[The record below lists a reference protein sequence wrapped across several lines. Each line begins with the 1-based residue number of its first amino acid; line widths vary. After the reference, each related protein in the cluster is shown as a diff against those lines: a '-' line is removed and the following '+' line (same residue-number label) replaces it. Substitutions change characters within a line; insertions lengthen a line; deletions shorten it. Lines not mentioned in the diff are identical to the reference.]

1 MRRVSRSVPVR
12 RGSSD
17 SSESNGGTVIRR
29 ISRNPRRWAGWRL
42 DLERMEP
49 AESPP
54 IVLGL
59 VAVIILVLANA
70 FFVAAEFA
78 LVGARRTRLDEMARA
93 GDRKARLARRAV
105 QSLDRYISA
114 TQLGIT
120 LASLGLGWIG
130 EPALA
135 GLIGGAFAWLPAPL
149 SVIATHGV
157 ASAIAFII
165 ITILHI
171 ILGELVPK
179 AIALLYPE
187 VVSSWLAAPL
197 IGFAWVMAMP
207 IALLNGTAN
216 RLLRALGIDPPGESE
231 RLHSPE
237 EIRML
242 VEQSTEGGSL
252 LREDARLLEGVFEF
266 SEKTAQEVMTPRT
279 QMAALEADLTVE
291 AAADQV
297 AITGR
302 SRYPAFT
309 ESLDEIIGVVHAKDI
324 LGALRSRPGQTI
336 RTIMRPPLFVP
347 GTREVEDVL
356 ADMKRLKTHLA
367 IVLDEY
373 GGTAGLVT
381 MEDLLEEIVGPIYDE
396 HDPQDRVGPT
406 DGAPRLEGSLPI
418 SEFNAQFDTA
428 LDDTDYTTIGGY
440 IFGQLGRLP
449 RVGDRVTVGPFTL
462 EVVEMEGRRVKTVRV
477 HAERPQEAAPK
488 PA

>member
-1 MRRVSRSVPVR
+1 M
-12 RGSSD
+12 
-17 SSESNGGTVIRR
+17 
-29 ISRNPRRWAGWRL
+29 
-42 DLERMEP
+42 
-49 AESPP
+49 
-54 IVLGL
+54 LGL
-59 VAVIILVLANA
+59 LAVVVLVLANA

-78 LVGARRTRLDEMARA
+78 LVGARRTRLDEMAQR

-135 GLIGGAFAWLPAPL
+135 GLIEGAFSWLPGVLAT
-149 SVIATHGV
+149 IATHGV
-157 ASAIAFII
+157 ASAIAFMI
-165 ITILHI
+165 ITVLHI

-187 VVSSWLAAPL
+187 AVSTWVTAPL
-197 IGFAWVMAMP
+197 MGFAWIMAGP
-207 IALLNGTAN
+207 IAVLNGTAN
-216 RLLRALGIDPPGESE
+216 RLLRTLGIDPPGETE

-252 LREDARLLEGVFEF
+252 LQQDARLLAGVFEF

-279 QMAALEADLTVE
+279 QIAALNADLTVE

-297 AITGR
+297 AMYGR
-302 SRYPAFT
+302 SRYPVYT
-309 ESLDEIIGVVHAKDI
+309 DSLDEIIGVVHAKDI
-324 LGALRSRPGQTI
+324 LIAVRARPGQTI
-336 RTIMRPPLFVP
+336 RIIMRPPLFVP

-396 HDPQDRVGPT
+396 YDPQDRAVAS
-406 DGAPRLEGSLPI
+406 DGAPQLDGSLPI
-418 SEFNAQFDTA
+418 SEFNTEFGAN
-428 LDDTDYTTIGGY
+428 LDDTDYTTVGGY

-449 RVGDRVTVGPFTL
+449 RPGDRVTVGPFTF
-462 EVVEMEGRRVKTVRV
+462 EVAEMEGRRVKAVKLHAPRPEDTTVS
-477 HAERPQEAAPK
+477 K

>member
-1 MRRVSRSVPVR
+1 
-12 RGSSD
+12 
-17 SSESNGGTVIRR
+17 
-29 ISRNPRRWAGWRL
+29 
-42 DLERMEP
+42 MET

-54 IVLGL
+54 ILIGL
-59 VAVIILVLANA
+59 AAVVVLVLANA
-70 FFVAAEFA
+70 FFVSAEFA

-93 GDRKARLARRAV
+93 GDGKARLARRAV

-135 GLIGGAFAWLPAPL
+135 GLIAGAFGWLPPL
-149 SVIATHGV
+149 FAKVATHGV

-179 AIALLYPE
+179 ALALLYPE
-187 VVSSWLAAPL
+187 KVSTWVSAPLMGFSWLMSL
-197 IGFAWVMAMP
+197 P
-207 IALLNGTAN
+207 IALLNNTAN
-216 RLLRALGIDPPGESE
+216 WLLRLMGISPPGEHE

-242 VEQSTEGGSL
+242 VEQSEEGGSL
-252 LREDARLLEGVFEF
+252 LKQDARLLEGVFEF

-279 QMAALEADLTVE
+279 QMIALDADLTVE
-291 AAADQV
+291 QAADEV
-297 AITGR
+297 AIARR
-302 SRYPAFT
+302 SRYPVYT
-309 ESLDEIIGVVHAKDI
+309 ESLDEIVGVVHAKDI
-324 LGALRSRPGQTI
+324 LTAVRSKPGQKVGS
-336 RTIMRPPLFVP
+336 IMRPPLFVP

-367 IVLDEY
+367 VVLDEY

-396 HDPQDRVGPT
+396 YDPQDKAAQG
-406 DGAPRLEGSLPI
+406 DGAARLDGAMPI
-418 SEFNAQFDTA
+418 SQFNTEYDASI
-428 LDDTDYTTIGGY
+428 DDSDYTTLGGY
-440 IFGQLGRLP
+440 VFGQLGRLP
-449 RVGDRVTVGPFTL
+449 RPGDRVAVGPHAF
-462 EVVEMEGRRVKTVRV
+462 EVTEMEGRRVKALRLHHVEP
-477 HAERPQEAAPK
+477 ASQQPDAASG
-488 PA
+488 A

>member
-1 MRRVSRSVPVR
+1 
-12 RGSSD
+12 
-17 SSESNGGTVIRR
+17 
-29 ISRNPRRWAGWRL
+29 
-42 DLERMEP
+42 MEP
-49 AESPP
+49 AQSPP
-54 IVLGL
+54 IAFGL
-59 VAVIILVLANA
+59 VAVVVLVLANA
-70 FFVAAEFA
+70 FFVAAEFS
-78 LVGARRTRLDEMARA
+78 LVGARRTRLDEMAAA
-93 GDRKARLARRAV
+93 GNAKARLARRAV
-105 QSLDRYISA
+105 QSLGRYISA

-120 LASLGLGWIG
+120 LTSLGLGWIG

-135 GLIGGAFAWLPAPL
+135 GLIAGGFSWLPKAL
-149 SVIATHGV
+149 AAIATHGV

-165 ITILHI
+165 ISILHI

-179 AIALLYPE
+179 AVALVYPE
-187 VVSSWLAAPL
+187 TVSTWLTPPL
-197 IGFAWVMAMP
+197 MGFAWVMAGP
-207 IALLNGTAN
+207 IAVLYGTAN
-216 RLLRALGIDPPGESE
+216 RLLRILGIKPPGESE

-237 EIRML
+237 ELRLL

-252 LREDARLLEGVFEF
+252 LQQDARLLEGVFEF

-302 SRYPAFT
+302 SRYPAYT
-309 ESLDEIIGVVHAKDI
+309 DSLDEIIGVVHAKDI
-324 LGALRSRPGQTI
+324 LGALRSRPGQAI
-336 RTIMRPPLFVP
+336 RTILRPPLFVP

-406 DGAPRLEGSLPI
+406 DGAPRIDGSMPI
-418 SEFNAQFDTA
+418 SEFNSQFDAA

-449 RVGDRVTVGPFTL
+449 RVGDRITIGPSTF
-462 EVVEMEGRRVKTVRV
+462 EVVEMEGRRVKTVRL
-477 HAERPQEAAPK
+477 HTSQPEEAAAPK

>member
-1 MRRVSRSVPVR
+1 
-12 RGSSD
+12 
-17 SSESNGGTVIRR
+17 
-29 ISRNPRRWAGWRL
+29 
-42 DLERMEP
+42 MEP
-49 AESPP
+49 AESPS
-54 IVLGL
+54 ILLGL
-59 VAVIILVLANA
+59 SAVVVLVLANA
-70 FFVAAEFA
+70 FFVSAEFA
-78 LVGARRTRLDEMARA
+78 LVGARRTRLDEMEQA

-135 GLIGGAFAWLPAPL
+135 GLIGNGFSWLPGSLA
-149 SVIATHGV
+149 SVATHGV

-165 ITILHI
+165 ISILHI

-179 AIALLYPE
+179 AVALVYPE
-187 VVSSWLAAPL
+187 TVSSWLTPPL
-197 IGFAWVMAMP
+197 MGFAWVMSGP
-207 IALLNGTAN
+207 IALLYGTAN
-216 RLLRALGIDPPGESE
+216 RLLRLLGIKPPGESE

-237 EIRML
+237 ELRML

-252 LREDARLLEGVFEF
+252 LQEDARLLEGVFEF

-297 AITGR
+297 AIHGR
-302 SRYPAFT
+302 SRYPAYT
-309 ESLDEIIGVVHAKDI
+309 ESLDDIIGVVHAKDI
-324 LGALRSRPGQTI
+324 LSALRSRPGQTI
-336 RTIMRPPLFVP
+336 RVIMRSPLFVP

-396 HDPQDRVGPT
+396 YDPLDRIDPV
-406 DGAPRLEGSLPI
+406 DGAPQLDGSMTI
-418 SEFNAQFDTA
+418 SEFNSEFGAN

-449 RVGDRVTVGPFTL
+449 RAGDRVSVGPFTF
-462 EVVEMEGRRVKTVRV
+462 EVVEMEGRRVKTIRL
-477 HAERPQEAAPK
+477 HMLRPEEAGAEDTTAAK